1 MDPVSGPVFSGGG
14 TGKEN
19 LKNLGVYFIPLIP
32 IKPNPTRI
40 FLVGLGFLGK
50 ITTKKFLEIFPGIRE
65 PGSGSPDRP
74 DHKKYCPTLQ
84 NKMSKESC
92 RIFWVISKNFTVYD
106 VNKNIS
112 QLTVI
117 F

>member
-1 MDPVSGPVFSGGG
+1 MIRADRSGFPGRLFPAVISA
-14 TGKEN
+14 KN
-19 LKNLGVYFIPLIP
+19 LKNFELYAVPLIP

-74 DHKKYCPTLQ
+74 DHKKYSPKLQ
-84 NKMSKESC
+84 T
-92 RIFWVISKNFTVYD
+92 R
-106 VNKNIS
+106 
-112 QLTVI
+112 
-117 F
+117 